1 MSLYFESIILSL
13 VDTCLC
19 VSFREGLEYIPS
31 SDGNKKKMRIDS
43 NHGIRKETFLVDVYA
58 QSQNP

>member
-1 MSLYFESIILSL
+1 
-13 VDTCLC
+13 LC